1 MVTLLHVPNKILG
14 EIGET
19 WGKGQKMA
27 SGNVNSLST
36 WPPKLRVASAVPS
49 FCLNTGGAW
58 SRDGWAGKLVVWW
71 LLSPALDRDTDLGCP
86 LLSPHTSCPL
96 HKHPSYK
103 TESPQ
108 PHCAPCHCSGC

>member
-58 SRDGWAGKLVVWW
+58 SLDGGAGKLVV
-71 LLSPALDRDTDLGCP
+71 
-86 LLSPHTSCPL
+86 
-96 HKHPSYK
+96 
-103 TESPQ
+103 
-108 PHCAPCHCSGC
+108 CSAIISGAGPGY